1 MCNSRLQEAGIQKCS
16 HKIVALKS
24 SHLDAPLQTNCSAT
38 DQCYLKSTCEELPFF
53 VKLHILSLQLY

>member
-38 DQCYLKSTCEELPFF
+38 VIS
-53 VKLHILSLQLY
+53 VI